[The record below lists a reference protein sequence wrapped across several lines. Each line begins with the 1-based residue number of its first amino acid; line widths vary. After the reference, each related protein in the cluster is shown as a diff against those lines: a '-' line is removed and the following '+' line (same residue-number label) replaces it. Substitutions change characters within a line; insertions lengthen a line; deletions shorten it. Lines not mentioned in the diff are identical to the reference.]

1 MSDLS
6 DSRIPS
12 EVGRAA
18 QAAQGQGLNTVRE
31 AFDKVA
37 SGEALPTVNWTHAIQ
52 QSMQDMDKY
61 NKLQSILHDAV
72 EALQGQIAD
81 ISQRDAVACILQAIT
96 CGDFKQYVL
105 PGEFLAQYHYKPFDD
120 MEIMH
125 ETIKLQARKIQELE
139 ARLKFYM
146 QPVAGDGMG

>member
-18 QAAQGQGLNTVRE
+18 QAAQGQGPNTARE

-37 SGEALPTVNWTHAIQ
+37 SGEALPTVNWTRAIQ

-81 ISQRDAVACILQAIT
+81 ISQQDAVACILQAIA

-105 PGEFLAQYHYKPFDD
+105 PGEFFGSVPL
-120 MEIMH
+120 
-125 ETIKLQARKIQELE
+125 
-139 ARLKFYM
+139 
-146 QPVAGDGMG
+146 